1 MARDS
6 RSRRGSIDITKPIE
20 TLPDPVAEAPYH
32 RVPRAA
38 RVCRGGQEEVV
49 LPLHADRTYTLGR
62 AQDADIV
69 FTGDHVS
76 RYHGML
82 ALKDERCWTF
92 RDMGSVNGT
101 VLVRPDGSRQHVKG
115 AEVPV
120 QAGDVLFF
128 AHADTADKVEL
139 LADEGRARAGPG
151 WRARASRQL
160 EEFITISAGHELAIV
175 LVGDSGTGKTWVARQ
190 IHDRS
195 GCTGNF
201 AAINCGR
208 LGNEH
213 NELHS
218 ELLGHVKGA
227 YTGAVTDR
235 VGKIPFAEDG
245 TLLLDEVESMRR
257 PAQDFL
263 IDVLD
268 RRTEITPLGAPPS
281 ARRPVP
287 RFRLISAS
295 KLPLSETG
303 LRPDLVQRLAVGQ
316 VFKLP
321 RLEERAE
328 DIPTFVGALLREAK
342 ATWGIEGS
350 FAPDAMELL
359 STRAWPGQ
367 LRELR
372 ATVEALVQTAS
383 AKAKLRG
390 NPGGHVKVS
399 LADLEEYLDQRAK
412 VLGAQQAATSCPATP
427 FPAAGGAAPA
437 ARPPR
442 KRPADLTEEEIRAAL
457 ARNQFKKQRTADEL
471 GIALNTLKAIMRKFG
486 VAG

>member
-1 MARDS
+1 MARDKGPG
-6 RSRRGSIDITKPIE
+6 RGWIDVTKPMQMV
-20 TLPDPVAEAPYH
+20 LDKPVEAPYH

-38 RVCRGGQEEVV
+38 RVCRDGQDEVV
-49 LPLHADRTYTLGR
+49 MPLHADRTYTLGR

-69 FTGDHVS
+69 FTGNHVS

-120 QAGDVLFF
+120 QAGDVLYF
-128 AHADTADKVEL
+128 AHADTSTKVEL
-139 LADEGRARAGPG
+139 LADEGRTKTGPG
-151 WRARASRQL
+151 WRSKASRQL
-160 EEFITISAGHELAIV
+160 EEFITISSGHELAIV
-175 LVGDSGTGKTWVARQ
+175 LLGDSGTGKTWVARQ

-235 VGKIPFAEDG
+235 VGKVPFAEDG
-245 TLLLDEVESMRR
+245 TLFLDEVESMRR
-257 PAQDFL
+257 AAQDFL

-295 KLPLSETG
+295 KVPLSEAG

-321 RLEERAE
+321 RLEDRSE
-328 DIPTFVGALLREAK
+328 DIPTLVGALLHEAK
-342 ATWGIEGS
+342 ATWGIEGA

-359 STRAWPGQ
+359 STRTWPGQ

-372 ATVEALVQTAS
+372 ATVEALVQTCS
-383 AKAKLRG
+383 ARAKLRG
-390 NPGGHVKVS
+390 NPGDRVKVS
-399 LADLEEYLDQRAK
+399 LSDLEEYLDQRAK
-412 VLGAQQAATSCPATP
+412 VLGAAQPASPTTS
-427 FPAAGGAAPA
+427 FPAVGGAPTA
-437 ARPPR
+437 PPR

-457 ARNQFKKQRTADEL
+457 SRNQFKKQRTADEL
-471 GIALNTLKAIMRKFG
+471 GIALNTLKACMRKFNI
-486 VAG
+486 AG